1 MSPRDARRRLTG
13 GPAAPT
19 LASEGIVGLFT
30 ETANAAFRTNDR
42 GETLFHAP
50 LFHFRR
56 RRAYVVRS
64 EEDAGR
70 IRRKLRAFPPA
81 CS

>member
-1 MSPRDARRRLTG
+1 MSPGDAHRRLTG

-19 LASEGIVGLFT
+19 LVSAEGIVGPFT
-30 ETANAAFRTNDR
+30 ETANAAFRTNGR
-42 GETLFHAP
+42 GETLFH
-50 LFHFRR
+50 FWN
-56 RRAYVVRS
+56 RRACVVPS

-70 IRRKLRAFPPA
+70 IRRKLHAFRPA